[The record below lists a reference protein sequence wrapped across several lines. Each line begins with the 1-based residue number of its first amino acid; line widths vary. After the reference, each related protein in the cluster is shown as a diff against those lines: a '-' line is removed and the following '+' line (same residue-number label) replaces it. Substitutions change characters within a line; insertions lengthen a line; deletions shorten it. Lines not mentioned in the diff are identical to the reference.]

1 MRSSGPYD
9 SPGAAPAK
17 AAASGSALYR
27 SLGSSKQWHRA
38 VQGESEEQH
47 PPLPQPVMTVVT
59 GSAPERRL
67 SPPGG
72 ASRTRATSLQMYTRT
87 PRATGDLVCPQ
98 ARQTGP
104 PLLHAGDDRHEEHHH
119 HVRDR
124 TLDERDSS
132 SIVVACATPGL
143 PETATCCWR
152 SRSSSSRSRFAFP
165 PVAVPLTATSAPS
178 FRLARQLLH
187 RPCSFSHPT
196 DFVDTGLSDVR
207 GAPKCAGARRS
218 PLAADQPVTSQH
230 CGGEALDPQDIG

>member
-1 MRSSGPYD
+1 MYRPTRWEP
-9 SPGAAPAK
+9 PGGDHAK
-17 AAASGSALYR
+17 G
-27 SLGSSKQWHRA
+27 Q
-38 VQGESEEQH
+38 

-67 SPPGG
+67 SRPCG
-72 ASRTRATSLQMYTRT
+72 ASRTRATFLQMYTRT

-98 ARQTGP
+98 ARRTGP
-104 PLLHAGDDRHEEHHH
+104 SLLHADDDRHEEHHDHVAH
-119 HVRDR
+119 HPNLRG
-124 TLDERDSS
+124 RDSS
-132 SIVVACATPGL
+132 SIVVARATPGL

-178 FRLARQLLH
+178 FRLARLLLH
-187 RPCSFSHPT
+187 RPRSFSHPT